1 MKDYLI
7 SLYIDNE
14 LDLDEK
20 IDFVESVHND
30 RSLKEEAIGLLAQ
43 EKLLRT
49 DMVTKMPAA
58 KSITRKSPW
67 KINFL
72 PFRHPLLAAGATFAL
87 LTITGLFLWRSDPF
101 LPAPG
106 QGVEQRFVIYRPN
119 AGNLAI
125 MGNFTDWSPLPMEKI
140 GASGY
145 WSITLHLEPGEHH
158 YSYRMEDGQ
167 QIADPTIPLRETDDF
182 GGENSIINISA
193 SI

>member
-20 IDFVESVHND
+20 IEFVESVHND
-30 RSLKEEAIGLLAQ
+30 MSLKEEAIGLLAQ

-49 DMVTKMPAA
+49 EMVTKMPAA
-58 KSITRKSPW
+58 KPITRKSPW

-72 PFRHPLLAAGATFAL
+72 PFWHPLLAAGVTFAL
-87 LTITGLFLWRSDPF
+87 LTITGLFLWRSGPF
-101 LPAPG
+101 MPEPG
-106 QGVEQRFVIYRPN
+106 QGVAQRFVIYRPN
-119 AGNLAI
+119 AGNMAI

-145 WSITLHLEPGEHH
+145 WSITLHLKPGEHH

-167 QIADPTIPLRETDDF
+167 QIADPTISLRETDDF